1 MDVNKSI
8 YVEGKSAKN
17 DVWDDAKA
25 WLDKYDHPLWA
36 RWSKESSGAGHGGM
50 DFFVV
55 HAFIE
60 SIKRKTA
67 TPLDVYDAAAWSAI
81 TPLSERSIEL
91 GNETVDFPDF
101 TGGQWMYRKPVFA
114 LNDEY

>member
-1 MDVNKSI
+1 
-8 YVEGKSAKN
+8 
-17 DVWDDAKA
+17 
-25 WLDKYDHPLWA
+25 
-36 RWSKESSGAGHGGM
+36 M
-50 DFFVV
+50 DFFVE

-114 LNDEY
+114 LNDDY